1 MENNKRQ
8 SSESQGKQPERET
21 ESKTPSVINPGP
33 TDQTS
38 SASSAT
44 TGKKP
49 SSVYALIWIGII
61 AAVLGVLFHESF
73 DSEKVLFAN
82 DGPL

>member
-8 SSESQGKQPERET
+8 TSESQGKQPEVEIET
-21 ESKTPSVINPGP
+21 ESKTQSVINPG
-33 TDQTS
+33 TNDQTS

-49 SSVYALIWIGII
+49 SSVYALIWMGII
-61 AAVLGVLFHESF
+61 AAILGVLFHESF
-73 DSEKVLFAN
+73 DSEKVLWEC
-82 DGPL
+82 